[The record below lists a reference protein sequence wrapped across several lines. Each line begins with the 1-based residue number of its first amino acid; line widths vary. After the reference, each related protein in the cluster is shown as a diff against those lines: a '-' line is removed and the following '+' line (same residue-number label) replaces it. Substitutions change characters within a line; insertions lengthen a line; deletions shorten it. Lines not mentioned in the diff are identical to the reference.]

1 MSRLWTWVLAVAG
14 FAFAIAFGKWAQS
27 LFTQSEVI
35 HFSVNY
41 PSAGSSAQR
50 MSCCNLGG
58 PWVRDR
64 DADWN
69 EYASGG
75 VLTWGEEGEI
85 AFDVGKQGWIKQL
98 LQPNYITISSHWM
111 RNVGTQ
117 PYIIRLDM
125 DMCGMDTAW
134 KTHERDWDPV
144 TKTSTRAI
152 EPGDGYNMDWYFRVP
167 SELRANPVVCDGLL
181 TVYDAETDERLTEL
195 PIRILNSAAEG

>member
-1 MSRLWTWVLAVAG
+1 MSKIWTWGLALAG
-14 FAFAIAFGKWAQS
+14 FAFAIAFGMWAQS
-27 LFTQSEVI
+27 LFTQSELV

-41 PSAGSSAQR
+41 PSTGSSAEK

-58 PWVRDR
+58 PWSRDR

-69 EYASGG
+69 EYVSGG

-85 AFDVGKQGWIKQL
+85 AVDVGKQGL
-98 LQPNYITISSHWM
+98 LKRLIQPSFVSLSSHWM

-117 PYIIRLDM
+117 PYFIRLDM
-125 DMCGMDTAW
+125 DMCGMDLDWETF
-134 KTHERDWDPV
+134 ERDWDPV
-144 TKTSTRAI
+144 TKTSTRVI
-152 EPGDGYNMDWYFRVP
+152 EPGDTYNMDWYFHIP
-167 SELRANPVVCDGLL
+167 PQLRSRPVVCEGLL